1 MIRTVLPCRP
11 SLRLRLW
18 LGALGLS
25 VLTLSG
31 AGLAVFGLTATER
44 RAQEALAAQTRLEAW
59 SSLSTR
65 ISEWMLS
72 RMLQGGASTAGA
84 GAIETALARLEAL
97 TAADVAAAPDE
108 AEASRRAA
116 DIRHVARMK
125 SFFSQ
130 MRALAPETPAGQ
142 AGIAFHL
149 THAPAVI
156 TSRIEHE
163 TRRRDLA
170 LKGLEALRRPLRFGM
185 AAFAVAAPLLLLLL
199 WRGTLRP
206 LFDGL
211 RRVAREAPNLSGAEG
226 FAALDRHDEL
236 GLMFARMRQASRR
249 IARRRARLERDLAD
263 LESLV
268 EARTTELTAANSRL
282 SAIDAARRRFFADV
296 SHELRTPLTVIMG
309 EAELGAMTADPDLR
323 QSFHTITSR
332 AERLFRRIE
341 DLLRIARSESGEL
354 ELSLRDVPL
363 PEALEAA
370 RGDVAPLLSRASVT
384 VSAEVPA
391 GLRVRADPDWLRQ
404 IFAGIFEN
412 SVKFAGKD
420 AQIRITAQISE
431 GRVRV
436 QICDS
441 GKGPQPPAE
450 APLFDRHIRSA
461 SPGVSGF
468 GIGLALARWAAREFG
483 GDLRRLALPE
493 GFGLEL
499 ELTAATEG
507 KDGPYS
513 AD

>member
-1 MIRTVLPCRP
+1 MIGAALPCRP

-18 LGALGLS
+18 LGAVGLS

-44 RAQEALAAQTRLEAW
+44 RAEEALAAQTRLEAW

-65 ISEWMLS
+65 ISEWMLA
-72 RMLQGGASTAGA
+72 RMLHGAPTSANAAG
-84 GAIETALARLEAL
+84 IENALARLEAL

-130 MRALAPETPAGQ
+130 LRGLAPETAAGQ

-156 TSRIEHE
+156 SSRMEHE

-185 AAFAVAAPLLLLLL
+185 AAFGVAAPLLLFLL

-211 RRVAREAPNLSGAEG
+211 RQVAREAPALSGAGG
-226 FAALDRHDEL
+226 FAASDRHDEL

-249 IARRRARLERDLAD
+249 IARRRARLERDLTD
-263 LESLV
+263 LESIV
-268 EARTTELTAANSRL
+268 EARTTELSAANNRL

-309 EAELGAMTADPDLR
+309 EAELGAATADPDLR
-323 QSFHTITSR
+323 QSFQTISAR

-354 ELSLRDVPL
+354 QLCLRDVPL
-363 PEALEAA
+363 SEAIEAA
-370 RGDVAPLLSRASVT
+370 RGDVAPLLTRASVRLT
-384 VSAEVPA
+384 LDVPQD
-391 GLRVRADPDWLRQ
+391 LMVRADPDWLRQ
-404 IFAGIFEN
+404 IFSGFLEN
-412 SVKFAGKD
+412 SVKFAGKG
-420 AQIRITAQISE
+420 AEIQITARSSG
-431 GRVRV
+431 GRVHIRV
-436 QICDS
+436 RDT
-441 GKGPQPPAE
+441 GPGPQPPDD
-450 APLFDRHIRSA
+450 APLFDRHARSA
-461 SPGVSGF
+461 PPGVSGF

-483 GDLRRLALPE
+483 GDLRRLPQAE

-499 ELTAATEG
+499 ELTEAAERS
-507 KDGPYS
+507 DGPYS
-513 AD
+513 AH